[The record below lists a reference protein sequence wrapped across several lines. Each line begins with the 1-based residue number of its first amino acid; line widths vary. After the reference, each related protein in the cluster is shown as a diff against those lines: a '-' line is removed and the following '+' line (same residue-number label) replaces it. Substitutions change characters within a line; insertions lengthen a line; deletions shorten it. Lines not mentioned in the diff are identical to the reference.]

1 MTASSQQDT
10 ESRRSRPISNGV
22 DFSDSWQRIKARLL
36 HRTHV
41 PQADRLEYLPGAFS
55 TSDKTIVAILGG
67 LIVLSLVWIFSD
79 INQHFMVA
87 VPVRGGELTEGVVGS
102 VRFVNPLLAISDADK
117 DLSALVYSGLMRELP
132 NGSLVPDLAESYTI
146 SPDGLTYTFII
157 RADALFH
164 DGTPVTADDVVFTVK
179 RAEDPAL
186 KSPKLANWDSV
197 DVAAVDAH
205 TVRFTLKQPYEPF
218 IENATLGILPAHL
231 WSGVSVDEMPFSTLN
246 LNPIGTG
253 PFKIEHVK
261 ENSSG
266 IPSSFTLVPFERSTR
281 GAAYLARII
290 IKLYPNTDAAT
301 IALVHNDI
309 EALHSVNPAT
319 LATSTLNKHAVE
331 TAVLSR
337 VFAVFF
343 NQNKNDAFADVHV
356 RQALDTAI
364 DKDAV
369 VKEVLGG
376 YGMVAAGPLP
386 PKEVT
391 ATPQASQD
399 ENQRLTHAQA
409 FLTAGGWKQDATTK
423 NWTKKSGKT
432 TKTLSVTLA
441 TASVPELKRVAEM
454 VQADWQ
460 QLGVPVT
467 LEIYDQND
475 LNQNVIRPREYQ
487 ALLFGLSVGTEPDLF
502 AFWHSS
508 QRNDPGLNIALYTN
522 ITADKLLEQAR
533 TTSEN
538 TERASLA
545 DKIEKVIAADTPA
558 SFLYSPEFV
567 YIVPTSLKGIS
578 LHQVD
583 MPSDR
588 FEDVS
593 SWYIYTENVWKLF
606 ARN

>member
-1 MTASSQQDT
+1 M
-10 ESRRSRPISNGV
+10 ESR
-22 DFSDSWQRIKARLL
+22 
-36 HRTHV
+36 
-41 PQADRLEYLPGAFS
+41 S
-55 TSDKTIVAILGG
+55 T
-67 LIVLSLVWIFSD
+67 
-79 INQHFMVA
+79 
-87 VPVRGGELTEGVVGS
+87 
-102 VRFVNPLLAISDADK
+102 
-117 DLSALVYSGLMRELP
+117 
-132 NGSLVPDLAESYTI
+132 
-146 SPDGLTYTFII
+146 
-157 RADALFH
+157 
-164 DGTPVTADDVVFTVK
+164 
-179 RAEDPAL
+179 
-186 KSPKLANWDSV
+186 KSPTCFQRDS
-197 DVAAVDAH
+197 
-205 TVRFTLKQPYEPF
+205 
-218 IENATLGILPAHL
+218 
-231 WSGVSVDEMPFSTLN
+231 
-246 LNPIGTG
+246 
-253 PFKIEHVK
+253 
-261 ENSSG
+261 
-266 IPSSFTLVPFERSTR
+266 
-281 GAAYLARII
+281 
-290 IKLYPNTDAAT
+290 
-301 IALVHNDI
+301 
-309 EALHSVNPAT
+309 
-319 LATSTLNKHAVE
+319 
-331 TAVLSR
+331 
-337 VFAVFF
+337 
-343 NQNKNDAFADVHV
+343 
-356 RQALDTAI
+356 
-364 DKDAV
+364 
-369 VKEVLGG
+369 
-376 YGMVAAGPLP
+376 
-386 PKEVT
+386 PK
-391 ATPQASQD
+391 
-399 ENQRLTHAQA
+399 
-409 FLTAGGWKQDATTK
+409 KKTK